1 MCWSFEKICDA
12 KYVFSKT
19 MVVQIRSKMTKRY
32 HVYYLKNTGDDE
44 ISMEFVIVLKL
55 CRSTCTPYW
64 IGLSFPRLPYLF

>member
-1 MCWSFEKICDA
+1 MCWSFEKICGA

-44 ISMEFVIVLKL
+44 ISMEFTKNKHLH
-55 CRSTCTPYW
+55 S
-64 IGLSFPRLPYLF
+64 